1 MATFELRKL
10 GMFSKMSVTIVMKDD
25 EDEKKFCK
33 KGERVVS
40 ALKKALGKDAK
51 IDFRCGGGILSVMVN
66 VPDADDELAEDKII
80 KLQEKYFPE
89 SLA

>member
-10 GMFSKMSVTIVMKDD
+10 GMFSKMSITIVREDN

-40 ALKKALGKDAK
+40 ALKKSLGKDAK
-51 IDFRCGGGILSVMVN
+51 IDSRCESGILSIMVR
-66 VPDADDELAEDKII
+66 VPDADDELAEDKIVE
-80 KLQEKYFPE
+80 LREKYFPE
-89 SLA
+89 S